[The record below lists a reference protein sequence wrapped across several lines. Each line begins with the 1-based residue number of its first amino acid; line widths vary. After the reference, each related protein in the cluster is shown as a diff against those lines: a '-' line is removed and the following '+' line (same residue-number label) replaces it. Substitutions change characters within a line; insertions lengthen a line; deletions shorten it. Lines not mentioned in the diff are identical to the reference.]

1 MKRRNFISK
10 NMLAGVSI
18 PIGYAS
24 FGLSNQKIENSTGS
38 IPSSGLSGQK
48 IANYTSS
55 ADTNDEVIIE
65 RLSEGRPH
73 KGKILA
79 VIQPHC
85 DDIPYFAAGTV
96 AKLIYEGYTGYLI
109 RTSNDDA
116 AGAGES
122 MGARVLNNEKDNEAV
137 AKVLGLKKVYSLN
150 YSNHRMR
157 RISYTGDYR
166 SSYFSL

>member
-10 NMLAGVSI
+10 NMLAGFSLPFIYSSFGLSKEKIENYNGSI
-18 PIGYAS
+18 PS
-24 FGLSNQKIENSTGS
+24 LDLSNQKIES
-38 IPSSGLSGQK
+38 
-48 IANYTSS
+48 TSS
-55 ADTNDEVIIE
+55 IDTNDEVVIE

-73 KGKILA
+73 KGKMLA

-116 AGAGES
+116 AGAGGS
-122 MGARVLNNEKDNEAV
+122 MGARVLN
-137 AKVLGLKKVYSLN
+137 
-150 YSNHRMR
+150 
-157 RISYTGDYR
+157 
-166 SSYFSL
+166 